1 MNKLFNILMRGCS
14 IPLSFSWYAKRSEVV
29 PATERVLEL
38 VDIVMTGV
46 PLERRAMVASQL
58 CNLVLYT
65 QYGPE
70 IKKLDPNN
78 TYVPVTRDPNVAHT
92 EPTYCMHD
100 LIQPIKSYKPIL
112 GRIDDDIRNTLDE
125 ESWLDMMG
133 AACLQML
140 REVS

>member
-1 MNKLFNILMRGCS
+1 
-14 IPLSFSWYAKRSEVV
+14 
-29 PATERVLEL
+29 
-38 VDIVMTGV
+38 
-46 PLERRAMVASQL
+46 
-58 CNLVLYT
+58 
-65 QYGPE
+65 
-70 IKKLDPNN
+70 
-78 TYVPVTRDPNVAHT
+78 
-92 EPTYCMHD
+92 MHD